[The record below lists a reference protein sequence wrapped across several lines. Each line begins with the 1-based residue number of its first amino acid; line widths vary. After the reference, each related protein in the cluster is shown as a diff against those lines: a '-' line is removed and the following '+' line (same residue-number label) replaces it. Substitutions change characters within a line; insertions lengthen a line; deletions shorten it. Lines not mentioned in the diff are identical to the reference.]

1 MTIYHKLFKL
11 KNFLKKG
18 RKLPLRSDV
27 NMDKVYEIVSDEKFS
42 EFLKFLRLTVEDKYY
57 ILTSMDLFDEEKRK
71 EAIRIQYTMRGV
83 ILVEDIANALKEE
96 ARNNQKKRSLNNA
109 IS

>member
-1 MTIYHKLFKL
+1 MKIYHKLFKL
-11 KNFLKKG
+11 KNFLKRG

-27 NMDKVYEIVSDEKFS
+27 NMDRVYEIITDEKFS

-96 ARNNQKKRSLNNA
+96 ALEQSKEKESK
-109 IS
+109 